1 MTDELSLLTYN
12 VLQNPVDSP
21 LSGPRRARAAARL
34 VADLAPDV
42 VVLNEV
48 NGLSAAGLLVASLKK
63 QGYAA
68 TPQVGS
74 LTPASAWDGSTG
86 RLRWSRR
93 AAGGGVRVFSRLPI
107 LERHQHVYA
116 AAQPGTWDNWA
127 NKGCV
132 LVKLW
137 AGESPLWVAATHLQ
151 ADQSP
156 VPAAE
161 THAVRLAQLAEI
173 RELVTARVP
182 ADQQVL
188 IAGDLNVEYYSKDA
202 DGSPGEV
209 APAVA
214 EAGQA
219 LGGRLEPDGP
229 IHDHTFDGTTN
240 PLAAKSDGPAYRNV
254 LDYVGWVDETGSRP
268 HPVIHTR
275 TITGELADVAS
286 DHYPVVATVQAP

>member
-1 MTDELSLLTYN
+1 MTDELTLMAYN

-21 LSGPRRARAAARL
+21 LSTRRRARAAVRL
-34 VADLAPDV
+34 VTDLDPDV
-42 VVLNEV
+42 VVLNET
-48 NGLSAAGLLVASLKK
+48 NGLSAAGLLVARLKK

-74 LTPASAWDGSTG
+74 LARAAAWDGTTG
-86 RLRWSRR
+86 RVRWSRR
-93 AAGGGVRVFSRLPI
+93 LAGGGVRVLSRLPV

-116 AAQPGTWDNWA
+116 AWQPRTWDAWA

-137 AGESPLWVAATHLQ
+137 AGEGPLWVAATHLQ

-156 VPAAE
+156 APVAE

-173 RELVTARVP
+173 RELVTSTVP
-182 ADQQVL
+182 ADQPVL
-188 IAGDLNVEYYSKDA
+188 VAGDLNVEYYVGGP
-202 DGSPGEV
+202 DGAPGEL

-214 EAGQA
+214 EAGRL
-219 LGGRLEPDGP
+219 LGGRIGPDGP
-229 IHDHTFDGTTN
+229 IHDFTFDGTTN
-240 PLAAKSDGPAYRNV
+240 PLAAQSDGPAYRNV

-268 HPVIHTR
+268 RP
-275 TITGELADVAS
+275 TIVTETVAGELADVAS
-286 DHYPVVATVQAP
+286 DHYPVLARVRI